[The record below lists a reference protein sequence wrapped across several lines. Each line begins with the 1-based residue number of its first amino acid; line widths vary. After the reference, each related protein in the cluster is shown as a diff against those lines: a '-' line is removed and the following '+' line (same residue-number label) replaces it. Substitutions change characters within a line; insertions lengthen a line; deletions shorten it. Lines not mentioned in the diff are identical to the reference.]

1 MSHAWLI
8 ETLTELRSHAEQSG
22 LPMLADH
29 LETAI
34 HLAHAEIASQED
46 VYRENRD
53 ERRRFPSK

>member
-1 MSHAWLI
+1 
-8 ETLTELRSHAEQSG
+8 
-22 LPMLADH
+22 MLADH